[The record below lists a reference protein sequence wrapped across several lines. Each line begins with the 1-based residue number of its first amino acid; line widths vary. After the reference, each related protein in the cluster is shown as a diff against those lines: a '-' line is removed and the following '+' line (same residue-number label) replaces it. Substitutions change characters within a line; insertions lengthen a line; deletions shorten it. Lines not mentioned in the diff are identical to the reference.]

1 MAKTL
6 SIITNSMNGGLPVQ
20 NQGLK
25 LSKIIA
31 IEKIEEHERF
41 KELYSIDEDLLNR
54 IADDMRENKF
64 DASQPVH
71 LWITSDDDGTEHFY
85 LIDGYTRITAA
96 RLAGLVTVP
105 YFEHHFDSF
114 EEAHRYALHLQ
125 VDRRNL
131 SGMDLLKNIEELMGS
146 DYIQNMKGNKNAIVG
161 EMLGV
166 SEKTV
171 ERANFV
177 EKNAS
182 DEQKAEIESGEATI
196 NATYNNLKKQEFVEK
211 NASDEQKER
220 IESGNATV
228 EEIYDEIKEEQKSRK
243 SDRHVSVEGDSASDI
258 DAFDDLSDALE
269 DTSGDPKGIVIGDH
283 SDHIE
288 RPTNK
293 LSAEEDSERTRERRK
308 AYETGFME
316 GFLQAANYVLMLVLH
331 GQANSAIYIDIFCN
345 EHYHNYEHF
354 KLCDGDD
361 GVYAYEYN
369 QFRKALLAERPN
381 LKDLNEIALKDYDR
395 NNTEETA
402 ESTDTET
409 DDAFDIEFE
418 DGEE

>member
-6 SIITNSMNGGLPVQ
+6 SIIKNGMKGGLPVQ

-41 KELYSIDEDLLNR
+41 KMLYSIDEDLLGR
-54 IADDMRENKF
+54 ISDDMKEHKF
-64 DASQPVH
+64 DTSQPVH
-71 LWITSDDDGTEHFY
+71 IWLCKDEDGNEHFY
-85 LIDGYTRITAA
+85 LIDGYTRVSAA
-96 RLAGLVTVP
+96 KLAGLTTVP
-105 YFEHHFDSF
+105 YFEHNFDSF

-131 SGMDLLKNIEELMGS
+131 NGMDLLKNIEELMGS
-146 DYIQNMKGNKNAIVG
+146 DYIQNMKGNKNAAIG

-182 DEQKAEIESGEATI
+182 EEQIEKIESGEATI
-196 NATYNNLKKQEFVEK
+196 NSTYNELKGKK
-211 NASDEQKER
+211 KE
-220 IESGNATV
+220 
-228 EEIYDEIKEEQKSRK
+228 K
-243 SDRHVSVEGDSASDI
+243 SDRHVSVEDNDSESDM
-258 DAFDDLSDALE
+258 DSFDDISDALE

-293 LSAEEDSERTRERRK
+293 LTAEEDSERTRERRK
-308 AYETGFME
+308 AYETGYFE
-316 GFLQAANYVLMLVLH
+316 GFLQAANYVL
-331 GQANSAIYIDIFCN
+331 SAVVADHALSSLYIDIFCN
-345 EHYHNYEHF
+345 PAYHNYEQFTHMDASCY
-354 KLCDGDD
+354 LD
-361 GVYAYEYN
+361 AEYKYSK
-369 QFRKALLAERPN
+369 FRKELLAERN
-381 LKDLNEIALKDYDR
+381 LEDLNPAPIREFSSQNGDLPLNFA
-395 NNTEETA
+395 NEESESEESESSGSVTDLSTFGIDFA
-402 ESTDTET
+402 E
-409 DDAFDIEFE
+409 
-418 DGEE
+418 GE